1 MPTFA
6 VEGKIIM
13 QSIADI
19 VGCTQ
24 YYMRTD
30 KDEINSAWEL
40 VVGFTEVVFS
50 VWPLRMYMLAC

>member
-1 MPTFA
+1 
-6 VEGKIIM
+6 M